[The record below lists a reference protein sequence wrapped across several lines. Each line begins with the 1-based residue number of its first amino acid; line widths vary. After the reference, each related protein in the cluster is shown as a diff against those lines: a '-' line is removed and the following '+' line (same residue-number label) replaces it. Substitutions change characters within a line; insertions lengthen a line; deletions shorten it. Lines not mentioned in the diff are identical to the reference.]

1 MNHESIFIV
10 TYGRTG
16 STLLQGVLNSMPGCL
31 VRGENYNAA
40 YGLYQTWSSLS
51 RARHEF
57 GRGEEGTRPE
67 YPWYGA
73 HLLDPDKLPAK
84 LWPILKAQLLGSRA
98 TPAPRCVGFKEIR
111 YLPGNLGVTLE
122 QFPGRLHDYLG
133 FLARMAP
140 KPAFIF
146 LTRDHAQVMKS
157 AWWKD
162 HDPERLKASLAAFEH
177 AVRRWKPPVPAAT
190 FEIDYADVV
199 SRGPKLEA
207 LFGFMGAPYDADR
220 VAEVM
225 EREHS
230 FGGNPVRGTAAATAA
245 PAAPPPDPSGL
256 RVEALPL
263 PPQVAVLKLDALPTK
278 PVAPDARL
286 RWNGV
291 AVATSNPSTLRLELQ
306 MPDGERKP
314 VQWGMTSP
322 YWAAQMPDRPHAGRA
337 RYRTPEVTL
346 APGESVELRLCGEA
360 LDVPLARLHRPVTA
374 A

>member
-51 RARHEF
+51 RARQEF

-73 HLLDPDKLPAK
+73 HLLDPDKLPSK
-84 LWPILKAQLLGSRA
+84 LWPILKAQLLGGRA

-140 KPAFIF
+140 KPGFIF

-162 HDPERLKASLAAFEH
+162 HDPERLKASLAAFEQ

-207 LFGFMGAPYDADR
+207 LFGFMGAPYDAER

-225 EREHS
+225 AREHS
-230 FGGNPVRGTAAATAA
+230 FGGNPAGAAAAASA

-263 PPQVAVLKLDALPTK
+263 PPEVAVLKLDALPTK
-278 PVAPDARL
+278 PVPTDARL

-291 AVATSNPSTLRLELQ
+291 AVAATNPTALRLELQ
-306 MPDGERKP
+306 MPDGQRKP

-360 LDVPLARLHRPVTA
+360 LDVPLARLHRPAVA